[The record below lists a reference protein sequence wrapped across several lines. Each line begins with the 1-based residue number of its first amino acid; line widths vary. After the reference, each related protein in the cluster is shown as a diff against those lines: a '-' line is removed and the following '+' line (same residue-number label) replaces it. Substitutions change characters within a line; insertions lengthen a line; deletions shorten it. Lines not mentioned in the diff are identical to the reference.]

1 MVNVNNI
8 KKYDKMIYDS
18 SFVNVQAYTDE
29 KLDNVHQK
37 LFFDALEK
45 AFEDLKISEDTII
58 CSDLNIEPNE
68 LQDLTLEEF
77 MQEYKI
83 KEIKKNEYFKP
94 STVIFRKLTYPMTTF
109 FIDLTKYWDEFQYSI
124 VDKKPADK
132 LNAVEDLDQAT
143 IIYIDYVNGKSKLR
157 SRLSGDEFWISNE
170 YLNSDVKLHDEYT
183 LENTFTKKLKNLQ

>member
-18 SFVNVQAYTDE
+18 SFVDVQAYTDE

-45 AFEDLKISEDTII
+45 AFEDLKISADTII

-68 LQDLTLEEF
+68 LQDLTLDEF
-77 MQEYKI
+77 IQEYKI
-83 KEIKKNEYFKP
+83 KEIKKDEYFKP

-109 FIDLTKYWDEFQYSI
+109 FIDLTKYWDDYQYSI